1 VKIATQNLLL
11 IVPIFLLLAIITSVL
26 VFFSEQREVRW
37 GIESEAEGLALTIA
51 EFTDLPSLASSMPG
65 DGAADDSAKVPKPLE
80 RVLAFGQARRID
92 IAAFQGTRLQPVVGA
107 GEGSAVTPVIDDET
121 RGRLAQGQIVTQ
133 DVARAEWLVAHAPVR
148 DAAGALR
155 GVVSVATSLA
165 PVAAHRTA
173 VLRRTAAILLAL
185 LLVGGLV
192 SLVISTLI
200 TSEIAHLTQTASAFA
215 AGDYDAALA
224 PGAIEEVA
232 VVGATFG
239 IMGSVLKDATVRSTR
254 QMLQFDRFNTEGTLA
269 KFHAERF
276 SMPVAA
282 EHAGVRVA
290 IDRLGPAVH
299 GDFWFVEGDARRAR
313 ACLGRVDGPASFDL
327 ALAGS
332 AVNTLL
338 QELFAHGKDAAAALG
353 DAASL
358 FPIHCCVLVEWQADA
373 HGELMVH
380 RLGQD
385 GTIANQI
392 LRLHPGRTAALT
404 TLEQSADRQA
414 LRYAHAHEFDTPRR
428 LVNELRRL
436 FGAGT
441 QGGVLALQ
449 VTL

>member
-11 IVPIFLLLAIITSVL
+11 IVPIFLLLALITSVL

-51 EFTDLPSLASSMPG
+51 EFTDIPSLNQSTGM
-65 DGAADDSAKVPKPLE
+65 AALE

-92 IAAFQGTRLQPVVGA
+92 IAAFEGTRVHQILGA
-107 GEGSAVTPVIDDET
+107 GEGPAVTPVIDDET
-121 RGRLAQGQIVTQ
+121 RGRLTQGQVVTH
-133 DVARAEWLVAHAPVR
+133 DVPRSGWLVAHAPVR

-165 PVAAHRTA
+165 PVAGHRTA
-173 VLRRTAAILLAL
+173 VLRRSAAILLAL
-185 LLVGGLV
+185 LLVGALV

-200 TSEIAHLTQTASAFA
+200 TSEIAHLTHTASAFA

-232 VVGATFG
+232 VVGSTFG
-239 IMGSVLKDATVRSTR
+239 IMGSVLKDATIRSTR
-254 QMLQFDRFNTEGTLA
+254 QMLQFDRFTTEGTLA
-269 KFHAERF
+269 EFHAERF
-276 SMPVAA
+276 CAPVAA

-299 GDFWFVEGDARRAR
+299 GDFWFVEGDERRAR
-313 ACLGRVDGPASFDL
+313 ACLGRVEGSASFDL

-338 QELFAHGKDAAAALG
+338 RALFAHGKDAAAALG

-358 FPIHCCVLVEWQADA
+358 FPLHCCVLVEWQADA
-373 HGELMVH
+373 HGELTVH
-380 RLGQD
+380 RLGPD
-385 GTIANQI
+385 GTIANHT
-392 LRLHPGRTAALT
+392 LRLSPSRTAAMT
-404 TLEQSADRQA
+404 TLEQSADRKA
-414 LRYAHAHEFDTPRR
+414 VRYANAHEFDTPRR
-428 LVNELRRL
+428 SIDELRRL
-436 FGAGT
+436 FGAGA

-449 VTL
+449 VTSS